1 MDTKTR
7 PIALGIDP
15 QIEVNAK
22 LFQQQIVDGYKDFR
36 NLEDAYTI
44 SHFML
49 CEGNE
54 LHKANLN
61 LYAALLGFLHQAKF
75 WFQNDKFYSEKD
87 LHITFNPQL
96 N

>member
-7 PIALGIDP
+7 SIALGVDP
-15 QIEVNAK
+15 QIEVTAK
-22 LFQQQIVDGYKDFR
+22 LFQQQIVEGYKDFR

-49 CEGNE
+49 CAGNE

-61 LYAALLGFLHQAKF
+61 LYAALLGFLHQAEF
-75 WFQNDKFYSEKD
+75 WFPNDKFYSEKD